1 MRGLRDRRSVKRM
14 RGEDPDAFYYMLRRY
29 TELRLTVPE
38 ILASVPLISKLSTH
52 ERRLLTEHLA
62 WRSYGKDSTIVLE
75 GEPSD
80 SMIIIMKGTA
90 RVVRGPDRIEVLQF
104 KSGSFFGENALTVG
118 GAVRHASVETNGPT
132 LCIEITRD
140 AYELCLKASSDAS
153 ASGEIVQ
160 NSIQKAAEEAAIV
173 SEGQVP
179 NYLRPQ
185 SVRVRRHQEAIRQA
199 RAPQERDRPEDIG
212 FSRAASGNVFS
223 RAASTSSS
231 PEDKD
236 ISELLPRTSS
246 EGDLLR
252 CDIRVASLESHAGK
266 GYEVRTPRPPR
277 EKPSSAAP
285 RPGHTYNPRLPL
297 QLMGSSATEA
307 DGDDGFTRT
316 ASCPAPKTGMQ
327 RRNSLSI
334 VGPNFR
340 PLLSHR
346 ENRDFMGLRQNAR
359 LQRIYAKSI
368 SGLTSPLSP
377 SSQNVGLEVRNSA
390 GTRSNDCWG
399 LVNTALQNMDDP
411 ETQAA
416 AITRQSAADAF
427 GIRRLHSASGRLPSY
442 SFTSNAGNGTPGGI
456 LVHPPPNRRSSVHE
470 ISTESAPPMP
480 GSQSELPSR
489 SRSSHNLSGHFVT
502 PFRRISSAGPRCTI
516 SDSSNMLQLPR
527 VRKTPFVIDLV
538 DLRG

>member
-1 MRGLRDRRSVKRM
+1 
-14 RGEDPDAFYYMLRRY
+14 MLRRY

-118 GAVRHASVETNGPT
+118 GTVRHASVETNGPT

-160 NSIQKAAEEAAIV
+160 NSIQKAAEEAATV

-199 RAPQERDRPEDIG
+199 RAPEN
-212 FSRAASGNVFS
+212 FSRAASGDVFS
-223 RAASTSSS
+223 RAASTSSI

-236 ISELLPRTSS
+236 VSELLPRTSS

-252 CDIRVASLESHAGK
+252 CDIRVASLESNAGK

-297 QLMGSSATEA
+297 QFLGSSAAEA

-316 ASCPAPKTGMQ
+316 ASCPAPKTGLQ

-377 SSQNVGLEVRNSA
+377 SSQSQNVGLEVRNSA

-411 ETQAA
+411 ESQAA

-442 SFTSNAGNGTPGGI
+442 SFTSSAGNGTPGGI

-470 ISTESAPPMP
+470 NINHTAPPMP
-480 GSQSELPSR
+480 GAHSELPSR

-502 PFRRISSAGPRCTI
+502 PFRRISSAGPQRTTS
-516 SDSSNMLQLPR
+516 SDSSSNMVQLPR

>member
-118 GAVRHASVETNGPT
+118 GTVRHASVETNGPT
-132 LCIEITRD
+132 LCVEITRD

-160 NSIQKAAEEAAIV
+160 NSIQKAAEEAAIAN
-173 SEGQVP
+173 EGQVP

-199 RAPQERDRPEDIG
+199 RAPQERDRPENIG
-212 FSRAASGNVFS
+212 FSRTASGDVFS
-223 RAASTSSS
+223 RAASTSSI

-236 ISELLPRTSS
+236 VSQLLPRTSS
-246 EGDLLR
+246 EGDLLQ
-252 CDIRVASLESHAGK
+252 CDIRVATLESNAGK

-277 EKPSSAAP
+277 EKSSSAAP
-285 RPGHTYNPRLPL
+285 RPGHAYNPRLPL
-297 QLMGSSATEA
+297 QLMGSSAAEA

-316 ASCPAPKTGMQ
+316 ASCPAPKTGLQ
-327 RRNSLSI
+327 RQNSLSI

-411 ETQAA
+411 ESQAA

-442 SFTSNAGNGTPGGI
+442 SFTSNGTPGGS

-470 ISTESAPPMP
+470 IITQTASPMP
-480 GSQSELPSR
+480 AAQPELPSR

-502 PFRRISSAGPRCTI
+502 PFRRISSAGPQRTTS
-516 SDSSNMLQLPR
+516 SDSSSNMVQLPR